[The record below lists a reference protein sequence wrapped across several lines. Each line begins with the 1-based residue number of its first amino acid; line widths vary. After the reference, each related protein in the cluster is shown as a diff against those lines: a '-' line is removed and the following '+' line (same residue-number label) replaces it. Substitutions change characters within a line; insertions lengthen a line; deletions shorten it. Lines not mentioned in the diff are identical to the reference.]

1 MYLDAKIVFPILLV
15 IINYGYH
22 LLSICDTQ
30 TRCSVHSSQQTHKA
44 GRIISVLHK
53 RKQGLGSEG
62 WGCGAA
68 IGDDPSEARLA
79 VILDS
84 EEGSHVD
91 FWEKNL
97 STGNI

>member
-1 MYLDAKIVFPILLV
+1 MEEHVQIMQVREDCEIREE
-15 IINYGYH
+15 N
-22 LLSICDTQ
+22 
-30 TRCSVHSSQQTHKA
+30 RE
-44 GRIISVLHK
+44 
-53 RKQGLGSEG
+53 RKK